1 MDRATEQQLQEANSA
16 LREALAKAQADL
28 AKTQAELEEERAQRE
43 AAEQAVLRLLRDI
56 EKLKRQVTGSKSER
70 VVDPD
75 QLELPMGPDDDEA
88 DAAGEA
94 SGVNEEAEQTG
105 AGPDKKKK
113 KRKPR
118 KGSRRR
124 VSEMHDLRIEEH
136 RSEVTDRL
144 CPCGCG
150 AEAQTIG
157 HDVSWRLDYKP
168 AELIRVKC
176 VQEKVS
182 FPDHIGAEK
191 GTVVTAEPPLP
202 FALPKAMCGN
212 RLLAQI
218 AIDKYADHLP
228 LYRQE
233 ARFKREGVH
242 MPRTTLCDWA
252 MELGQVVSPI
262 YRYMSREVLG
272 GDWLRADATG
282 MPVIDKTRSRGKAH
296 RGHLWAWGNYETVLF
311 SYTPD
316 KKAETVVSLFPDF
329 KGTVL
334 IDGASDFN
342 LLEKVDGVERAGCW
356 AHARRYFYEALTED
370 RKLAMQGLGIIREL
384 FMVERVVMASA
395 VDERTALREE
405 LSKPVLDGIR
415 KWVDETLPK
424 QVPGSSIHRALQYV
438 DNQWS
443 RLCVFL
449 TKPHIACHNNDSE
462 RDLRRPVKGRDNWQF
477 AGSPRGARMA
487 AVHYSLIGTCLLQ
500 GIDPLRYLVEI
511 LGRLDEPAR
520 NLTPHALREQ
530 WQAAERAK

>member
-1 MDRATEQQLQEANSA
+1 MDHVTEKQLQEEVAA
-16 LREALAKAQADL
+16 LRVALAKAQADL

-43 AAEQAVLRLLRDI
+43 AAEHAVLRLQRDV
-56 EKLKRQVTGSKSER
+56 EKLKRQLIGPKSER
-70 VVDPD
+70 VVDPG

-88 DAAGEA
+88 DPTSEAADTDEA
-94 SGVNEEAEQTG
+94 NEQTP
-105 AGPDKKKK
+105 APAEKK

-124 VSEMHDLRIEEH
+124 VSEMHHLRIEEH
-136 RSEVTDRL
+136 VSAVTERR

-157 HDVSWRLDYKP
+157 HEVSWRLDYKP

-176 VQEKVS
+176 VQEKVA
-182 FPDHIGAEK
+182 FPDHVGLEK
-191 GTVVTAEPPLP
+191 GNVVTAEPPLP

-242 MPRTTLCDWA
+242 MPRTTLCDWV

-262 YRYMSREVLG
+262 YRHMSREVLG
-272 GDWLRADATG
+272 GEWLRADATG

-316 KKAETVVSLFPDF
+316 KKAETVAGLFPDF

-384 FMVERVVMASA
+384 FTVERVVMAAA
-395 VDERTALREE
+395 VDERAALREE

-415 KWVDETLPK
+415 KWVDETLPR
-424 QVPGSSIHRALQYV
+424 QVPGSSIHAALQYV

-443 RLCVFL
+443 RLCLFL

-500 GIDPLRYLVEI
+500 GMDPLRYYVEI

-520 NLTPHALREQ
+520 NLTPHAIREQ